1 MTRGPRAALT
11 VSMSSVGSV
20 PLAGGLVVGM
30 PQARRA
36 ETGEW
41 SALTEATEELQERFE
56 RISNRGMVDA
66 THVGFA
72 ELRYLICFAASI
84 TVPVRWV
91 TRGSPAENRDC
102 LEC

>member
-41 SALTEATEELQERFE
+41 SALTEAEALYTDNVSDWSVTRRLHYQ
-56 RISNRGMVDA
+56 RIS
-66 THVGFA
+66 
-72 ELRYLICFAASI
+72 ASRRSPPPHF
-84 TVPVRWV
+84 TRCCRESLDVRRV
-91 TRGSPAENRDC
+91 SRTAFG
-102 LEC
+102 

>member
-1 MTRGPRAALT
+1 
-11 VSMSSVGSV
+11 MSVLSVGDDAWDWSLV
-20 PLAGGLVVGM
+20 GTLPPFHAG
-30 PQARRA
+30 AA
-36 ETGEW
+36 EW
-41 SALTEATEELQERFE
+41 SALIEATEELQERFE

-66 THVGFA
+66 THVGSA

>member
-41 SALTEATEELQERFE
+41 SALTEAEALYTDNVSDWSVTRRPHYQ
-56 RISNRGMVDA
+56 RISQ
-66 THVGFA
+66 
-72 ELRYLICFAASI
+72 
-84 TVPVRWV
+84 
-91 TRGSPAENRDC
+91 PADDHPPP
-102 LEC
+102 LHKMLPGVS

>member
-41 SALTEATEELQERFE
+41 SALTEAEALYTDNVSDWSVTRRLHYQ
-56 RISNRGMVDA
+56 RISASRRSPPPTSQDVAESLLMSGVSRGLLLA
-66 THVGFA
+66 RPNA
-72 ELRYLICFAASI
+72 R
-84 TVPVRWV
+84 
-91 TRGSPAENRDC
+91 
-102 LEC
+102 